1 MTIVMASGGFD
12 PLHVGHIRYL
22 RAAKKLGD
30 CLVVVLN
37 GDSFLM
43 RKKGY
48 VFMPME
54 QRKEI
59 LQSFSF
65 VDCVMPFE
73 DDEDDVSKMIYNI
86 RPNIFAKAGDR
97 SISTLPS
104 REIAACKE
112 VKCKIKDKLDN
123 SFDGHSSDLVKE
135 AALRLKGLGVI

>member
-59 LQSFSF
+59 LQSLSF
-65 VDCVMPFE
+65 VDRVMPFE

-104 REIAACKE
+104 QEIAACKE
-112 VKCKIKDKLDN
+112 VKCKIIDNLDN
-123 SFDGHSSDLVKE
+123 SFDGHSSDLAKE
-135 AALRLKGLGVI
+135 AALKLKNLGAI